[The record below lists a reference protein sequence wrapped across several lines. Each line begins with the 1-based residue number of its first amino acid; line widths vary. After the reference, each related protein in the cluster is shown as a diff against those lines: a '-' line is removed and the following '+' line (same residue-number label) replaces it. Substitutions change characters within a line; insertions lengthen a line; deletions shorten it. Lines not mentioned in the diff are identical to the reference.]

1 VETTAVNALDVVVG
15 AEAGVVVVS
24 TRIELVLVEFVFGEL
39 EAFVRVKTSIKRSS
53 GLDNMTRCA
62 ARNGDRRSDMVLA
75 G

>member
-1 VETTAVNALDVVVG
+1 VETTVVDVLVVVG
-15 AEAGVVVVS
+15 AEAGFVVVIA
-24 TRIELVLVEFVFGEL
+24 RIELVLVELVFGEL

-53 GLDNMTRCA
+53 GLDNMTKCA